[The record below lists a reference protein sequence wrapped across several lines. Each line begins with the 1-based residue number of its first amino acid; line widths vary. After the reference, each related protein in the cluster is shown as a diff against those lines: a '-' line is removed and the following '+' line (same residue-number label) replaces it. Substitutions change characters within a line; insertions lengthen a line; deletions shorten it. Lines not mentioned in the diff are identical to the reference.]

1 MNYKLLLIFQLN
13 ITDKKQL
20 IIRQQPIQSCEKIG
34 RPITGNSFS
43 YSKKSTMQPEDIGK
57 MTVGRY

>member
-1 MNYKLLLIFQLN
+1 MNYKLLLILQLN

-20 IIRQQPIQSCEKIG
+20 IIRQQPTQSSEKIG

-43 YSKKSTMQPEDIGK
+43 YSEKSTMQPEDIGK
-57 MTVGRY
+57 

>member
-1 MNYKLLLIFQLN
+1 MNHKLLLIFQLN

-20 IIRQQPIQSCEKIG
+20 IIRQQPIQSSEKIG
-34 RPITGNSFS
+34 RPITGNRFF
-43 YSKKSTMQPEDIGK
+43 YKKKSTMQPEDIGR

>member
-1 MNYKLLLIFQLN
+1 MNYKLLLILQLN

-20 IIRQQPIQSCEKIG
+20 IIRQQPTQSSEKIG

-43 YSKKSTMQPEDIGK
+43 YNKKSTMQPEDIGK
-57 MTVGRY
+57 MTVL

>member
-1 MNYKLLLIFQLN
+1 MNYKVLLILQLN

-20 IIRQQPIQSCEKIG
+20 IIRQQPIQSSEKIG
-34 RPITGNSFS
+34 RPITGNSFL
-43 YSKKSTMQPEDIGK
+43 YKKSTMPHEDIGK